1 MTSLDELPELAPYL
15 PDMDDLED
23 ELDAW
28 ARRATAET
36 TPTPRL
42 DRGGSADCGGRAHRR
57 YGRGVIA
64 TDDDGLVR
72 LQKLLAQSGV
82 ASGASARS

>member
-23 ELDAW
+23 ELAEAVGRPVEDP
-28 ARRATAET
+28 ARVTGLSGGT
-36 TPTPRL
+36 T
-42 DRGGSADCGGRAHRR
+42 DE
-57 YGRGVIA
+57 
-64 TDDDGLVR
+64 DGLVR

-82 ASGASARS
+82 ALAAASARS